1 MGIPCLTVRD
11 STERPITVSEGT
23 NGLVGINPN
32 GIRRAASDILTG
44 RAKRGRVPHLWD
56 GHAASH
62 RPSSGPHSEHTHFSL
77 TCRTTRPPSQ
87 SKAESLAD
95 PLPYLL
101 LPARLHRLLYPLAR
115 RS

>member
-44 RAKRGRVPHLWD
+44 RAKRGHVPHLWD
-56 GHAASH
+56 GHAAERIAQTLVRSPF
-62 RPSSGPHSEHTHFSL
+62 RTHPL
-77 TCRTTRPPSQ
+77 LAYLQDYPP
-87 SKAESLAD
+87 AFAI
-95 PLPYLL
+95 
-101 LPARLHRLLYPLAR
+101 
-115 RS
+115 

>member
-1 MGIPCLTVRD
+1 LGIPCLTVRD

-56 GHAASH
+56 GHAAERIAQTLVRSPF
-62 RPSSGPHSEHTHFSL
+62 RTHPL
-77 TCRTTRPPSQ
+77 LAHLQDYPP
-87 SKAESLAD
+87 AFAI
-95 PLPYLL
+95 
-101 LPARLHRLLYPLAR
+101 
-115 RS
+115 